1 MRFIFLLFFGIL
13 LSAGDMNAQHLSK
26 TKITYLE
33 SRLASTDTLYVIN
46 FWATWCAPCVAELP
60 EFCRIDS
67 AFKTRPVKVI
77 LVSLD
82 FPEAWPEKLSA
93 FLRKKQIGTEVLWL
107 DESDP
112 NYFIPKISNAW
123 SGAIPATLI
132 SCKKT
137 ETKKFLEK
145 KLTYE
150 MLEEQILAGIPK

>member
-1 MRFIFLLFFGIL
+1 MRPIQLILFSIL
-13 LSAGDMNAQHLSK
+13 LSGGIVNAQHLSK

-33 SRLASTDTLYVIN
+33 SRLACTDTLYIVN

-67 AFKTRPVKVI
+67 AYKTKPVKVI

-82 FPEAWPEKLSA
+82 FPEAWPEKLGA

-123 SGAIPATLI
+123 SGAIPATLV
-132 SCKKT
+132 SSKAT
-137 ETKKFLEK
+137 GTKVFLEK
-145 KLTYE
+145 KLTYQI
-150 MLEEQILAGIPK
+150 LEEQILAGSPK